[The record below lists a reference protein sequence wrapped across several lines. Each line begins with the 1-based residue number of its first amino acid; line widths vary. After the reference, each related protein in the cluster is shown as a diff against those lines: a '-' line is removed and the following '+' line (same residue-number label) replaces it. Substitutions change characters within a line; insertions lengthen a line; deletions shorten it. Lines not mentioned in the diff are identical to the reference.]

1 MNRELLEKRDA
12 KLKNKIFT
20 INRTKFLQK
29 LYNGKK
35 KKKEKKRRGK
45 KNRYGIFQIYFYFSI
60 PV

>member
-1 MNRELLEKRDA
+1 MHA

-35 KKKEKKRRGK
+35 KKKKKKGEGK
-45 KNRYGIFQIYFYFSI
+45 NDRYEIFQIYFYFSI
-60 PV
+60 PKF